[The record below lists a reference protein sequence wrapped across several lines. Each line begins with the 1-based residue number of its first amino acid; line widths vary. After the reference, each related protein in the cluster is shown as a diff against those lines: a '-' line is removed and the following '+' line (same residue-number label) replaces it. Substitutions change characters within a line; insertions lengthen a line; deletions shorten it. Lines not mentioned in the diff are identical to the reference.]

1 MTRKKFILAGVF
13 LIALGALSIAL
24 QSYLM
29 VSEIISKEMAIYG
42 PMFYL
47 IAIPLA
53 FGLLL
58 WRRLKY
64 TYRSRRLSTFCCA
77 GFFVAFFIS
86 LLFPIQYVLMMSG
99 FDPSGPI
106 VNEIV
111 AWSKSGGEGDFHST
125 TKAKVE
131 MAFMIAFV
139 HTLGNWPVFV
149 ALYFGSKDSSSPR
162 GNNLL
167 DRLSKR
173 ISEKR
178 NAVTSSRKQI
188 VS

>member
-1 MTRKKFILAGVF
+1 MTRNRFILTGVF

-29 VSEIISKEMAIYG
+29 VSEIISKDMAIYSKL
-42 PMFYL
+42 FHL
-47 IAIPLA
+47 IAIPFA

-64 TYRSRRLSTFCCA
+64 TDRSRRFTTYCFA
-77 GFFVAFFIS
+77 GFVAAVFIS

-106 VNEIV
+106 MNEIT
-111 AWSKSGGEGDFHST
+111 AWSKSGVGGDFNPT
-125 TKAKVE
+125 TKAKVQ
-131 MAFMIAFV
+131 MAFIIAFV
-139 HTLGNWPVFV
+139 HTLGSWPFYI
-149 ALYFGSKDSSSPR
+149 ALYFGSKNSSPPR
-162 GNNLL
+162 GNKLL

-173 ISEKR
+173 ASEKR
-178 NAVTSSRKQI
+178 SAVTSSRKQI